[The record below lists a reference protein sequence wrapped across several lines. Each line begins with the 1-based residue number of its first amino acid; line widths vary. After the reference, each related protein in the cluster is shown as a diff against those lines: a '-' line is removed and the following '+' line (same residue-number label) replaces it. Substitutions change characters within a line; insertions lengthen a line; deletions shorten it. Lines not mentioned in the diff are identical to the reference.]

1 MFTIPG
7 PSRIRLPEE
16 RPRPEEPPAVDELD
30 LQVERRREIYQYGL
44 FAKVRPAPAP
54 ALLPIFPC
62 DPLPR

>member
-1 MFTIPG
+1 
-7 PSRIRLPEE
+7 
-16 RPRPEEPPAVDELD
+16 VDELD